1 MNDDYLELAGYLMMV
16 MDDSRSRE
24 NSDEYVKELI
34 GNILRNRVRIMDG
47 EGYKSMAEILKDMGF
62 GE

>member
-16 MDDSRSRE
+16 LDDSRIR
-24 NSDEYVKELI
+24 NNPDEYVKELI
-34 GNILRNRVRIMDG
+34 ADILRKRVRIVED